1 MWHTRSASDRPA
13 SAEVCGPCQ
22 PAVQGSLPSTPSDT
36 LSDMHWSLWSLA
48 MVVRRQR
55 RVTGDARAWDG
66 ESQGVETRV
75 ISFAIDPQT
84 TDNPSGSSHN
94 LRNGYPPEPLLLS
107 RGEAGP
113 DDRPGLSPAAEPRAA
128 DARAAEPLVC
138 DSAS

>member
-55 RVTGDARAWDG
+55 SGERSVVSVSARLGRREQG
-66 ESQGVETRV
+66 ERKHGSYASQLTKWL
-75 ISFAIDPQT
+75 AP
-84 TDNPSGSSHN
+84 
-94 LRNGYPPEPLLLS
+94 
-107 RGEAGP
+107 
-113 DDRPGLSPAAEPRAA
+113 
-128 DARAAEPLVC
+128 
-138 DSAS
+138 